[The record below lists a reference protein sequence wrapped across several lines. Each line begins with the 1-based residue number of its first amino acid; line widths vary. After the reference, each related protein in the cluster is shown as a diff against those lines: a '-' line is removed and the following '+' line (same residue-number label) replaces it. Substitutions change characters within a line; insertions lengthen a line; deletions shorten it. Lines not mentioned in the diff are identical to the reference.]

1 MQAHAMVP
9 GQAHHLAPGPFNHS
23 HYSVK
28 QSFWSFLGRVTRVF
42 TPDGMMVAYIKRPLL
57 KWKEEQIIFADEG
70 QTQPL
75 LRIKARQ
82 AIAINLIRDV
92 FDANTGELVG
102 SIKARG
108 LKSIIRDTWDILD
121 AREQPV
127 GLMQEDG
134 MALLRRFFPI
144 LLGKWHIEL
153 GGQPVAY
160 IKQVFRFFAKEY
172 TLDMSHN
179 QGRMDAR
186 FAMALAVLA
195 LQAESRRE
203 QNG

>member
-1 MQAHAMVP
+1 MVP
-9 GQAHHLAPGPFNHS
+9 AQQQHLAPGPFTHS
-23 HYSVK
+23 HYTVK

-42 TPDGMMVAYIKRPLL
+42 TPDGAMVAYIKRPVL
-57 KWKEEQIIFADEG
+57 KWREEQVIFADEA

-75 LRIKARQ
+75 LKVKARQ

-102 SIKARG
+102 SIKNRG

-121 AREQPV
+121 AHEQPV

-134 MALLRRFFPI
+134 MAILRRFFPI

-172 TLDMSHN
+172 TLDMSEN
-179 QGRMDAR
+179 RGRMDPR
-186 FAMALAVLA
+186 FALALSVLA

-203 QNG
+203 QGG